1 MRNHINRLP
10 FGAGFRGDTM
20 HHTLPKWRLTSHFV
34 SIILIALLVGGCSSA
49 PPARVVDRDQPPTRK
64 ILTHR
69 VAPDETLYSIAWRYN
84 LDYRELARHNG
95 IDTNYTIYKGQVLRL
110 DINNPASRVRPA
122 RSSVAAATPTRA
134 PASRPAVTSRPA
146 TQAPPVAT
154 ATPAARPQSR
164 SENRTTAPP
173 PTIADPVATGPVK
186 WQWPASGPLIGRYN
200 DNTGL
205 NKGIDIG
212 GKLGQP
218 VVAAGAG
225 NVVYA
230 GTGLRGYGNLVII
243 KHSET
248 FLSAYA
254 HNNRL
259 LVKEGQGVKAGQQI
273 AELGSSGTDREK
285 LHFEIRRDGKPVNP
299 LQYLPKR

>member
-1 MRNHINRLP
+1 M
-10 FGAGFRGDTM
+10 
-20 HHTLPKWRLTSHFV
+20 
-34 SIILIALLVGGCSSA
+34 SIILIVCGVSACSSP
-49 PPARVVDRDQPPTRK
+49 PPAHVVDRDQPPSRK
-64 ILTHR
+64 IVTHR
-69 VAPDETLYSIAWRYN
+69 VSAGETLYSIAWRYN

-95 IDTNYTIYKGQVLRL
+95 IGKNFKIYTNQVLRL
-110 DINNPASRVRPA
+110 DVNNANSRV
-122 RSSVAAATPTRA
+122 
-134 PASRPAVTSRPA
+134 
-146 TQAPPVAT
+146 QAPPEAI
-154 ATPAARPQSR
+154 AARPVNRSNGASDNRDNSPSASVSR
-164 SENRTTAPP
+164 PSSRETSPQIGRQENRTASPP
-173 PTIADPVATGPVK
+173 PAIADPVASGPVQ
-186 WQWPASGPLIGRYN
+186 WRWPAAGPLIGRFG
-200 DNTGL
+200 DQTGL

-218 VVAAGAG
+218 VVAASAG

-254 HNNRL
+254 HNHKL
-259 LVKEGQGVKAGQQI
+259 MVKEGQAVKAGQQI

-285 LHFEIRRDGKPVNP
+285 LHFEIRRDGKPVDP

>member
-1 MRNHINRLP
+1 
-10 FGAGFRGDTM
+10 M
-20 HHTLPKWRLTSHFV
+20 HHTPQFWRLTPRLL
-34 SIILIALLVGGCSSA
+34 SIILIVCLVAACSSA
-49 PPARVVDRDQPPTRK
+49 PPAQVVDRDQPPTRK

-95 IDTNYTIYKGQVLRL
+95 IGANFTIYKDQVLRL
-110 DINNPASRVRPA
+110 DVNNPASRVQPA
-122 RSSVAAATPTRA
+122 RSSATAATSTRA
-134 PASRPAVTSRPA
+134 PADRPDTRSRPAS
-146 TQAPPVAT
+146 QAPPVVSAPST
-154 ATPAARPQSR
+154 TRSQSR
-164 SENRTTAPP
+164 SENRTSAPP
-173 PTIADPVATGPVK
+173 ATIADPVATGPVK

-200 DNTGL
+200 DSSGL

-225 NVVYA
+225 SVVYA

>member
-1 MRNHINRLP
+1 MQSRRL
-10 FGAGFRGDTM
+10 T
-20 HHTLPKWRLTSHFV
+20 WRLTHRLL
-34 SIILIALLVGGCSSA
+34 SIILIICGVYACSSP
-49 PPARVVDRDQPPTRK
+49 PPARVVDREQPPSRK
-64 ILTHR
+64 IVTHR
-69 VAPDETLYSIAWRYN
+69 VAPEETLYSIAWRYN

-95 IDTNYTIYKGQVLRL
+95 IGDDFTIYANQVLRL
-110 DINNPASRVRPA
+110 DVDNPDSRVRAPA
-122 RSSVAAATPTRA
+122 GT
-134 PASRPAVTSRPA
+134 ASRPAAGGTASRPPA
-146 TQAPPVAT
+146 AADTGRRAPPSVAR
-154 ATPAARPQSR
+154 TPAAQPSAQPTRQ
-164 SENRTTAPP
+164 ENRTPAPP
-173 PTIADPVATGPVK
+173 PTIADPVASGPVA
-186 WQWPASGPLIGRYN
+186 WRWPASGPLIGRFG
-200 DNTGL
+200 DQTGL

-218 VVAAGAG
+218 VVAASAG
-225 NVVYA
+225 KVVYA

-254 HNNRL
+254 HNHKL
-259 LVKEGQGVKAGQQI
+259 MVKEGQAVKAGQQI